1 MPPRDLRKKVK
12 KFFSGSSSA
21 EPPKE
26 ILRVPTPGPQEIP
39 RVPTPGT
46 QEIPRV
52 PAPGPQETLRVPVPG
67 PQEILRVPTPG
78 PQEKNGLFFLY
89 EGKTAIAE

>member
-1 MPPRDLRKKVK
+1 MPLRDLRKKVK
-12 KFFSGSSSA
+12 KIFSRSSSA

-26 ILRVPTPGPQEIP
+26 IPRVPAPGPQEIPRAPTPGPQEIP
-39 RVPTPGT
+39 RVP
-46 QEIPRV
+46 
-52 PAPGPQETLRVPVPG
+52 APG